1 MIRIAIVE
9 DETVY
14 VQQLQEHLEKYQK
27 ETGEAF
33 RISIFSDGDEI
44 VNGYRAEY
52 DLIFLDVQMTF
63 MDGLTAAEHIR
74 ELDQDVMIIF
84 ITNMAQYA
92 IRGYTVNALDFMLKP
107 VSYFAFSQ
115 RLKRALE
122 QLKRRAK
129 KYINLKVDG
138 GIARIALDQI
148 YYIES
153 MKHRIIVHGSDGDYS
168 LAGTMKEM
176 ERQLS
181 EDNFYRCNNCYLVN
195 LAQVESVR
203 DGFVYTRGGQLQI
216 SRPKRKAFMEALTD
230 YMGGV
235 IG

>member
-9 DETVY
+9 DEAVY
-14 VQQLQEHLEKYQK
+14 VRQLKEHLTKYEE
-27 ETGEAF
+27 ETGETF
-33 RISIFSDGDEI
+33 RISVFSDGDEI
-44 VNGYRAEY
+44 VTGYRAEY
-52 DLIFLDVQMTF
+52 DLIFLDVQMAF
-63 MDGLTAAEHIR
+63 MDGMTAAEHIR
-74 ELDQDVMIIF
+74 KLDQDVMIIF

-115 RLKRALE
+115 KLKRALE
-122 QLKRRAK
+122 QLKRRTK
-129 KYINLKVDG
+129 KYINLKADG

-153 MKHRIIVHGSDGDYS
+153 MKHSIIVHGTERDYI
-168 LAGTMKEM
+168 LNGTMKEM
-176 ERQLS
+176 ERQLA

-195 LAQVESVR
+195 LSQVESVR
-203 DGFVYTRGGQLQI
+203 DGMVYTRGGQLQI